1 MLCVELFERLA
12 LSASAPSNHK
22 HMGDIAMN
30 KQRRKL
36 QLNRETL
43 KALETSKL
51 QEAVGGTH
59 YSGAVS
65 CFCTDTCGGCPIRA

>member
-1 MLCVELFERLA
+1 M
-12 LSASAPSNHK
+12 K
-22 HMGDIAMN
+22 

-51 QEAVGGTH
+51 QEAIGGTH
-59 YSGAVS
+59 YSGEVS